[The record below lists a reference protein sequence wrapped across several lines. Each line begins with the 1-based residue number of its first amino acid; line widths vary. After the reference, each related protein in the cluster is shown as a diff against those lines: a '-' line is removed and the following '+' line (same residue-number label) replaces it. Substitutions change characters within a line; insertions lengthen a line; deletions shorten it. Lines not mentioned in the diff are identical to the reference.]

1 VKRVQID
8 PTKKIKETHNLNVFF
23 FKKKGANLTHLFGG
37 RELAVTGR
45 LSLELSSSHLDKPK
59 Q

>member
-1 VKRVQID
+1 M
-8 PTKKIKETHNLNVFF
+8 KKIKETHNLNVFF
-23 FKKKGANLTHLFGG
+23 LKKKKRANLTHLFGG

>member
-1 VKRVQID
+1 VSPDRSNEKNKRNPQF
-8 PTKKIKETHNLNVFF
+8 KRFF
-23 FKKKGANLTHLFGG
+23 LKKKRANITHLFGG

>member
-1 VKRVQID
+1 M
-8 PTKKIKETHNLNVFF
+8 KKIKETHNLNFF
-23 FKKKGANLTHLFGG
+23 FKKKKRANLTHLFGG